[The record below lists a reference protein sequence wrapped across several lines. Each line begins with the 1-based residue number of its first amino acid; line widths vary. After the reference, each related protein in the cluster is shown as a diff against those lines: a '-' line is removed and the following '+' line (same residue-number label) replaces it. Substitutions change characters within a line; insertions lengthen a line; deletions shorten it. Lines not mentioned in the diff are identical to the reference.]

1 MKTKEELNALRNE
14 VEALNKK
21 LAELSG
27 DKLELVTGGAYD
39 GGVCGPDN
47 NSTLDRILNE
57 LSAWLNAHPNAT
69 KPDIYKI
76 LNEKKAEYAVVLTV
90 DELYVLD
97 EILNLYAS

>member
-69 KPDIYKI
+69 KSDIYNV
-76 LNEKKAEYAVVLTV
+76 LNDMKAMHADELTV
-90 DELYVLD
+90 DELNVLN
-97 EILNLYAS
+97 EILNNFAS

>member
-1 MKTKEELNALRNE
+1 MKEPNALRNAA
-14 VEALNKK
+14 EALSVKP
-21 LAELSG
+21 AELSG
-27 DKLELVTGGAYD
+27 DELESVTGGAYD

-76 LNEKKAEYAVVLTV
+76 LNEKKVAYANELTV
-90 DELYVLD
+90 SELYVLD